1 MKSWS
6 KNQTMVFI
14 AQPRVHQWTRHE
26 YHRMA
31 EMGLFDDRRVELI
44 EGQVID
50 MAAMRSP
57 HAVAVDLVDAVLKS
71 VFGPGYYIRQQKPFV
86 VSDISE
92 PEPDVAVIKGKI
104 RDFTDAHPT
113 KAELIVEVADSSVT
127 YDRTVKQSLYAR
139 AGIADYWIVNLVDR
153 QLEVYRQPVADEVAN
168 YGFRYAVS
176 EVYEAGQAIAPLS
189 VAEGVVA
196 VDDVL
201 P

>member
-1 MKSWS
+1 
-6 KNQTMVFI
+6 
-14 AQPRVHQWTRHE
+14 
-26 YHRMA
+26 MA
-31 EMGLFDDRRVELI
+31 EMGLFADRRVELI

-57 HAVAVDLVDAVLKS
+57 HAVAVDLMDAALKA

-113 KAELIVEVADSSVT
+113 EAALLVEVADSSVT
-127 YDRTVKQSLYAR
+127 YDRTVKQSLYAS
-139 AGIADYWIVNLVDR
+139 AGIADYWIVNLVAR
-153 QLEVYRQPVADEVAN
+153 QLEVYRQPVAKPDAK
-168 YGFRYAVS
+168 YGFCYAALNIYQAGQIVAPLAMPGSSVAVS
-176 EVYEAGQAIAPLS
+176 DI
-189 VAEGVVA
+189 
-196 VDDVL
+196 L

>member
-1 MKSWS
+1 
-6 KNQTMVFI
+6 
-14 AQPRVHQWTRHE
+14 
-26 YHRMA
+26 MA

-113 KAELIVEVADSSVT
+113 KAELIVEAADSSVT

-153 QLEVYRQPVADEVAN
+153 QLEVYRQPVADEAAN

-176 EVYEAGQAIAPLS
+176 EVYEAGQAIKPLA

>member
-1 MKSWS
+1 
-6 KNQTMVFI
+6 MVFI
-14 AQPRVHQWTRHE
+14 AQPKVHQWTRHE

-57 HAVAVDLVDAVLKS
+57 HAVAVDLMDAVLKS

-104 RDFTDAHPT
+104 CDFADAHPT
-113 KAELIVEVADSSVT
+113 QAELIVEVADSSVT

-153 QLEVYRQPVADEVAN
+153 QLEVYRQPVANEAAD
-168 YGFRYAVS
+168 YGYCYAVL
-176 EVYEAGQAIAPLS
+176 EMYTAGQAIEPSAI
-189 VAEGVVA
+189 AESIVA
-196 VDDVL
+196 VSDVL

>member
-1 MKSWS
+1 
-6 KNQTMVFI
+6 MVFI
-14 AQPRVHQWTRHE
+14 AQPKVHQWTRHE

-31 EMGLFDDRRVELI
+31 EMGLFADRRVELI

-57 HAVAVDLVDAVLKS
+57 HAVAVDLMDAALKA
-71 VFGPGYYIRQQKPFV
+71 VFGPSYYIRQQKPFV

-113 KAELIVEVADSSVT
+113 EAVLLVEVADSSVT

-139 AGIADYWIVNLVDR
+139 AGIADYWIVNLVAR
-153 QLEVYRQPVADEVAN
+153 QLEVYRQPVAEPDAK
-168 YGFRYAVS
+168 YGFGYAVS
-176 EVYEAGQAIAPLS
+176 EMYQTGQVVAPLAMPES
-189 VAEGVVA
+189 TVA
-196 VDDVL
+196 VSDIL